1 MTHQE
6 YLDKCQQLRS
16 LASELERYAEES
28 LNEYWKNNKNELTYA
43 ELRNYGNNEKA
54 KLALHTIG
62 TLSAFE
68 LNFYPL
74 KPLAE

>member
-16 LASELERYAEES
+16 LASELERYTSEQ
-28 LNEYWKNNKNELTYA
+28 LNAYWQTNNQLSYA
-43 ELRNYGNNEKA
+43 QLRNYGNTEKA
-54 KLALHTIG
+54 RLALHTIG

-68 LNFYPL
+68 LVYYPL
-74 KPLAE
+74 EPIAE